1 LLLSSW
7 GIFFFIEEEITAD
20 GFNLFIMNKTETSA
34 NESQFRKIYSDNYAV
49 IMNLINKHIGNF
61 HDSEEICQNL
71 FITMYNKFNEIDN
84 HTQWLRGAVRFEVL
98 SYYRK
103 NNISKDFVS
112 IDGIQEESVQRND
125 KDGDLSII
133 LREAIDRAENYEN
146 SHDKVLFQL
155 IAINKYTYAE
165 AAAELGISRRQAE
178 YAYGKIIQKI
188 VAYLKSKGIS
198 TEAFS

>member
-1 LLLSSW
+1 
-7 GIFFFIEEEITAD
+7 
-20 GFNLFIMNKTETSA
+20 MNNTETPVK
-34 NESQFRKIYSDNYAV
+34 ETLFRKIYSDNYAV

-71 FITMYNKFNEIDN
+71 FIAMYNKFNEIDN
-84 HTQWLRGAVRFEVL
+84 HTHWLRGAVRFEVL
-98 SYYRK
+98 TYYRK

-112 IDGIQEESVQRND
+112 IDNLQEETIQVRNE
-125 KDGDLSII
+125 KDSDLSII
-133 LREAIDRAENYEN
+133 LKEAIERAENYEN
-146 SHDKVLFQL
+146 SQDRALFQL

-198 TEAFS
+198 TEAFA